1 MPGNATVH
9 TRRKAMGYRSDL
21 AHEEII
27 VDGFNEKK
35 AIIAAIASLVLI
47 FGVTGTA
54 VIPNGKELQ
63 L

>member
-1 MPGNATVH
+1 MH
-9 TRRKAMGYRSDL
+9 TRRKATSYRSVL

-27 VDGFNEKK
+27 VDGFNEKN
-35 AIIAAIASLVLI
+35 AIIASIASLVLI

-54 VIPNGKELQ
+54 VIPNGNELQ